1 MKIISHDLPQ
11 FTELEIYPLAD
22 VHIGD
27 PLLDKKRLQ
36 QFMEEVQAEPN
47 RYVIV
52 NGDILNWASRN
63 SVSDVYSEE
72 MSPNEQ
78 IDRAVDLLEPIK
90 EKILVIVDGNHE
102 QRAYKSEGISP
113 MYQVAKRLDI
123 FNVYSPEAYLLFIS
137 FGKSQG
143 RDCRKMIYTLYG
155 RHRTSGGKRPGGKAN
170 ALEDISMTIDADVYL
185 VSHSHLPLA
194 MKKSFFRCDYRNR
207 KVTQVD
213 KLFVNS
219 NAFLTFGGYAENYG
233 YHPTSTQY
241 PKIILDGV
249 ERKAT
254 AVI

>member
-1 MKIISHDLPQ
+1 MKVISHDLPK

-22 VHIGD
+22 VHLGD
-27 PLLDKKRLQ
+27 PLLDRKRLN
-36 QFMEEVQAEPN
+36 QFMKEVQAEPN

-63 SVSDVYSEE
+63 SVSDIYSEE
-72 MSPNEQ
+72 ISPNEQ
-78 IDRAVDLLEPIK
+78 IDLAVDLLEPIR

-123 FNVYSPEAYLLFIS
+123 FDVYSPGAYLLFIS

-170 ALEDISMTIDADVYL
+170 ALEDMSMIIDADVYL
-185 VSHSHLPLA
+185 VSHSHLPLG

-219 NAFLTFGGYAENYG
+219 NAFLKYGGYAENYG

-249 ERKAT
+249 KRDSK
-254 AVI
+254 ILL